1 MTRSN
6 ARELAAH
13 LIYELD
19 YTARTPAEAI
29 RTRLDRE
36 YYDALAD
43 ENSVYTERPNKK
55 QLAYITACVE
65 GVAQNADALDAI
77 IAQYAIGWN
86 LHRISRFT
94 KAALRLAIY
103 EALYVPD
110 VPMGVAINECVELTR
125 KYEDE
130 EVVSFVNGILG
141 SFARAQ
147 KNDDR
152 SGV

>member
-19 YTARTPAEAI
+19 YTDETPAQAI
-29 RTRLDRE
+29 DSRFERG
-36 YYDALAD
+36 YYDALAA
-43 ENSVYTERPNKK
+43 ENDIYAERPSKK
-55 QLAYITACVE
+55 QMTYIRACVE
-65 GVAQNADALDAI
+65 GVAERKEEIDQY

-94 KAALRLAIY
+94 KAALRLAIF
-103 EALYVPD
+103 EILYIED
-110 VPMGVAINECVELTR
+110 VPTGVAINECVELTR
-125 KYEDE
+125 KYEEE

-141 SFARAQ
+141 SFARAL
-147 KNDDR
+147 KEKDE
-152 SGV
+152 